1 MASSDTLHWKRNLVL
16 MWLSQLLIL
25 SGFAAVMP
33 FIPLF
38 LKDQLGIVAEGERG
52 IYMSM
57 FYFFGVLGYAMFCP
71 IWGPF
76 RRASDAA
83 PRNLCDGFHIPAHG
97 IRHKRMDADCLALSF
112 RRLCGDDCRR
122 TDSDREKHA
131 GR

>member
-57 FYFFGVLGYAMFCP
+57 FYFFGVLGYAMF
-71 IWGPF
+71 F
-76 RRASDAA
+76 RSGARW
-83 PRNLCDGFHIPAHG
+83 
-97 IRHKRMDADCLALSF
+97 
-112 RRLCGDDCRR
+112 R
-122 TDSDREKHA
+122 TVSACVRCCSAEPL
-131 GR
+131 